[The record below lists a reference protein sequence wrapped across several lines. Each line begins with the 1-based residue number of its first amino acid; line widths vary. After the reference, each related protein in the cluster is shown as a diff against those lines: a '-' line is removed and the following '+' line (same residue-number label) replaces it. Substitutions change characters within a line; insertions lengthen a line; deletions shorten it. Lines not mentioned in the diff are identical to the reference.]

1 MYSLNDW
8 VFYPLAGVV
17 IAGMV
22 AGALAGQKPEQR
34 TPEEI
39 LDSGVTFEGQSLFS
53 ITLGNGLD
61 AQFISEGEQTYV
73 SITAARGPLDGIQ
86 SAGAFY
92 TLTPQELE
100 VLQGQRLR
108 VSYSARRG
116 RESGASNSRINLFI
130 PGRGQGD
137 WFESAVSNDFETIE
151 LEVTPVSCEWAFG
164 FIGIWPDWAADQDTI
179 EVNRVSIMPL
189 GPAENC

>member
-8 VFYPLAGVV
+8 AFYPLAGIV

-22 AGALAGQKPEQR
+22 GGALAGRQPEQR
-34 TPEEI
+34 TAEDI
-39 LDSGVTFEGQSLFS
+39 LSNGIVFQDQSLFS
-53 ITLGNGLD
+53 ITLGNGLE

-73 SITAARGPLDGIQ
+73 SIAAGRGPLDGIQ

-100 VLQGQRLR
+100 TLQGRRLR
-108 VSYSARRG
+108 VSYSVRSAG
-116 RESGASNSRINLFI
+116 EFGAAGSRLNLFI

-137 WFESAVSNDFETIE
+137 WMRSELTREFQTIE
-151 LEVTPVSCEWAFG
+151 IEVTPVNCTWEFG
-164 FIGIWPDWAADQDTI
+164 FVGLWPDWDVDANTI
-179 EVNRVSIMPL
+179 EVERVTITPL
-189 GPAENC
+189 DAISC